1 MHWCLVSTTLN
12 IAITTSGTATL
23 SEMYS
28 FTCTPSATAGETLSR
43 IIWFKNDQELS
54 RTTTESFLTHTITSL
69 TAGDSGDYTCRVDVG
84 SFSKILM
91 ESLEVS
97 AGKLYIIFRCIPL
110 TTAILIHYISTTI
123 E

>member
-1 MHWCLVSTTLN
+1 MYWCLVSTTLN
-12 IAITTSGTATL
+12 IAITTSGTAAM

-28 FTCTPSATAGETLSR
+28 FTCTPSVTAGETLSR

-54 RTTTESFLTHTITSL
+54 RTTTDTSLTYTITSL
-69 TAGDSGDYTCRVDVG
+69 TPGDSGDYTCRVDVG

-97 AGKLYIIFRCIPL
+97 TGKLYILDVSP
-110 TTAILIHYISTTI
+110 
-123 E
+123 